1 MCDSV
6 SRPAAERG
14 TALVMALLVL
24 VALSTV
30 AVIMMTSLNAETKIA
45 GSEARSSKALYIAEA
60 GAAEAIARIRS
71 RDVPDSLNPRMVT
84 QIFLTVPGSV
94 PTLGP
99 DSTALAT
106 SQPAGTWLKY
116 SSAGRDPAALT
127 VTYKTDAARSVIYRY
142 DPSRNPAIQTSSGM
156 PIFQISSTGRTGN
169 DTRRI
174 LTEVVG
180 KPIVPA
186 LLATVAASSRD
197 VNLWCGADT
206 HGPFVYNGMNHRA
219 DTPTGAGAYGPDP
232 ENYVGFGDLPSLWF
246 TTSIDYGG
254 NYGTVCCP
262 PIGAVLENQPKTS
275 FYAGPWAALSMT
287 QAEFYEMVGAHTN
300 LLPAKLTGITYLDNN
315 NTAQDR
321 SGRWTLNNRS
331 GDGLLYADGDVT
343 IAGDFTWR
351 GLIYVEGKLDV
362 NGNTWVLGGVVS
374 NDPDQFEVRH
384 VRATFL
390 YSKDAIANTISTR
403 SKSFYNLSW
412 REVR

>member
-1 MCDSV
+1 MCNSV
-6 SRPAAERG
+6 SNSERG
-14 TALVMALLVL
+14 TALVMALLVM
-24 VALSTV
+24 VALSAL
-30 AVIMMTSLNAETKIA
+30 AVVMMLSMNAETKIA
-45 GSEARSSKALYIAEA
+45 GSDARSSKALNLAEA

-71 RDVPDSLNPRMVT
+71 REVPDSLNPRMVT

-99 DSTALAT
+99 DTTALAT
-106 SQPAGTWLKY
+106 SQPAGTWLRY
-116 SSAGRDPAALT
+116 TTPGRDAAALT
-127 VTYKTDAARSVIYRY
+127 VTYKTDAGRSAIYRY
-142 DPSRNPAIQTSSGM
+142 DASRNPAIQTSTGM
-156 PIFQISSTGRTGN
+156 PIFQITSTGRSGN

-174 LTEVVG
+174 VTEVVG

-186 LLATVAASSRD
+186 LLATVSASSKD
-197 VNLWCGADT
+197 VKLWCGADT

-232 ENYVGFGDLPSLWF
+232 ENYVGIGDLPSFWSS
-246 TTSIDYGG
+246 TSIDYGG

-262 PIGAVLENQPKTS
+262 PVGAVLENQPKGS
-275 FYAGPWAALSMT
+275 FYAGPWSALSMT
-287 QAEFYEMVGAHTN
+287 QAEFYEMAGAHTS
-300 LLPAKLTGITYLDNN
+300 LVPPQLTGITYLDNN
-315 NTAQDR
+315 NISQDR
-321 SGRWTLNNRS
+321 SGKWTLSNRS
-331 GDGLLYADGDVT
+331 GEGLLYVDGDLT

-362 NGNTWVLGGVVS
+362 NGNTWVLGGVVTA
-374 NDPDQFEVRH
+374 DPDQFAVQH

-390 YSKDAIANTISTR
+390 YSKDAIAQTISAR